1 MLCCCMCFV
10 TISLFC
16 AVSNICII
24 KNWCCIKNNISVLPV
39 MFLSTMHMTLTP
51 LTTSNYFNYFIIKH
65 TSPP

>member
-24 KNWCCIKNNISVLPV
+24 KNWCCIKNNIFCS
-39 MFLSTMHMTLTP
+39 
-51 LTTSNYFNYFIIKH
+51 TSNVFVNNAYDFNSFNYF
-65 TSPP
+65 

>member
-16 AVSNICII
+16 AVNNICII
-24 KNWCCIKNNISVLPV
+24 KIDAALKIIFTVLPV